1 MSERDSRDPRPVEE
15 FFAAERA
22 AVHPAEAGED
32 RWEQIVHQS
41 TRGGRPWFAL
51 FMGALGA
58 LAAVVL
64 FWSTQQAPF
73 GEGSVDPGREVEAA
87 TNNAPV
93 EASGDP
99 RDTSPAQ
106 APIEVPASFVPWSM
120 SNAGSGTVFAMG
132 AAPCGADEEVCP
144 TVVRST
150 DNGSTWTA
158 VHRFQRTDTASVTS
172 DEVPRIQP
180 PRAVSE
186 VRFATPKIGYAFG
199 GDLWM
204 TRDAGR
210 SFTRY
215 AHPGQTVLD
224 VEIFRGDVLVLS
236 ADGCSQGRC
245 SGPLMLSRTTV
256 QAGAVQQ
263 PVAVRDLDTPVDD
276 AQVVVRDGAV
286 YVQPYRV
293 DAGNVGSP
301 WRLEENQLVPM
312 TARDGC
318 GTNPLQSL
326 TASTNGAG
334 TLFALC
340 GGDLRGDQAEYR
352 LMRSDDRG
360 KTWRPATTTPV
371 VLPRVGRLTLAA
383 SDAQHLAV
391 ATGGRGRCRPRPGS
405 PTCRGCCRS
414 PTTAARPG
422 ARSTSRSRRRRASTG
437 SRAPAARSCTPSPAP
452 ARASGARPTWAPPG
466 SWSTR
471 PSRSTRRRA
480 PPHRRPRGSRR
491 PRRARPPRPLRAPRR
506 PRPERGAPGR
516 CRARGVRH
524 PMATPDVGPR
534 CRAPMSRLASGL
546 PDMLSA

>member
-301 WRLEENQLVPM
+301 WRLEENELVPM

-391 ATGGRGRCRPRPGS
+391 ATGGPRQVSAPTRVTDLSRLLQVTDDGGKTWRPVDQPQPPPQGFDWVASPGGQELYAITRSGTSVWRSADLGATWQLVDPTKPVNPPPSSSPPPTSGEPSSPSAS
-405 PTCRGCCRS
+405 PTSPSASPAS
-414 PTTAARPG
+414 PTT
-422 ARSTSRSRRRRASTG
+422 
-437 SRAPAARSCTPSPAP
+437 
-452 ARASGARPTWAPPG
+452 
-466 SWSTR
+466 
-471 PSRSTRRRA
+471 
-480 PPHRRPRGSRR
+480 
-491 PRRARPPRPLRAPRR
+491 
-506 PRPERGAPGR
+506 
-516 CRARGVRH
+516 
-524 PMATPDVGPR
+524 
-534 CRAPMSRLASGL
+534 
-546 PDMLSA
+546 